1 MFIYTVKGS
10 TIKFFAVI
18 LIAVAALISVAVI
31 SSRSETL
38 TTEAISTANKSI
50 RYDKIKTA
58 EDRRKFLEQFGWETE
73 DAEVESVKIK
83 LPADFDKIM
92 TEYNELQKSQGLDLQ
107 KHKGREV
114 ERYTYT
120 VTNYPDYS
128 GTVYANII
136 VYRNR
141 VIGGDICS
149 SDVSGFIHGFEL
161 PVLGG
166 E

>member
-58 EDRRKFLEQFGWETE
+58 EDRRKFLEQFGWEME
-73 DAEVESVKIK
+73 DGEVESVKVK
-83 LPADFDKIM
+83 LPAEFDKIM

-161 PVLGG
+161 PALGG

>member
-58 EDRRKFLEQFGWETE
+58 EDRRKFLEQFGWEME
-73 DAEVESVKIK
+73 DREVESVKVK
-83 LPADFDKIM
+83 LPAEFDKIM

-161 PVLGG
+161 PALGG

>member
-73 DAEVESVKIK
+73 DGVVESVKVK
-83 LPADFDKIM
+83 LPAEFDKIM

-120 VTNYPDYS
+120 VTNYPDYN

-149 SDVSGFIHGFEL
+149 SDISGFIHGFEL
-161 PVLGG
+161 PALGG

>member
-73 DAEVESVKIK
+73 DGEVESVKVK
-83 LPADFDKIM
+83 LPAEFDKIM

-149 SDVSGFIHGFEL
+149 SDISGFIHGFEL
-161 PVLGG
+161 PALGG